1 LGIGS
6 VDVTTESALPLTLG
20 VMALV
25 GMPAA
30 IAAVICADDVVAHV
44 RSRAGQVR
52 DSWHE
57 QRTLDR
63 LERAFAPAP
72 PAGPPWVAAARVA
85 GVAIVAAREGMVQFA
100 AQRLN
105 AVGLAPDW
113 LPQPASAGPAPVPF
127 EEIVDRLRELDRDDA
142 RYDQALRDACQ
153 CLGIAEHL
161 TEVDGLDL
169 QIERVRVEGALIG
182 AGVVLTEG

>member
-1 LGIGS
+1 
-6 VDVTTESALPLTLG
+6 
-20 VMALV
+20 MALV

-63 LERAFAPAP
+63 LERAFDPAP

-100 AQRLN
+100 AHRLN
-105 AVGLAPDW
+105 AVGFAPDW
-113 LPQPASAGPAPVPF
+113 LPQPASGGPALVPF

-142 RYDQALRDACQ
+142 RYDQALRDACL

-161 TEVDGLDL
+161 TEVAGLDL

-182 AGVVLTEG
+182 AGVLLTED